1 MVLLKQP
8 AAPLQRESQMT
19 SPLET
24 TVQYLTKALPRSG
37 SLVVLGASAA
47 PSQLLLYIQRTLDSP
62 AVRLCLTDDIYH
74 PSKLDTASG
83 ATCILPSVTS
93 GEERLQKQLA
103 ASR

>member
-1 MVLLKQP
+1 
-8 AAPLQRESQMT
+8 MT
-19 SPLET
+19 SPLEMK
-24 TVQYLTKALPRSG
+24 VRYLVKTLLGSG
-37 SLVVLGASAA
+37 SLVVPGVLAA
-47 PSQLLLYIQRTLDSP
+47 PSQLLFYIQQTLDSP
-62 AVRLCLTDDIYH
+62 AGRLCLADAIYH